1 MNLDLYKLLSNEYQQ
16 KNCVM
21 QSPQVKSTNLLNQ
34 TKHFLINT
42 LLQNNS
48 RLSRTLK
55 IIMFVSPEELLN
67 TLLRIRLSQ
76 RSMRGMK
83 TIEDSLSQKMGGK
96 MLLVIWLV
104 EIRI

>member
-1 MNLDLYKLLSNEYQQ
+1 M
-16 KNCVM
+16 
-21 QSPQVKSTNLLNQ
+21 
-34 TKHFLINT
+34 
-42 LLQNNS
+42 
-48 RLSRTLK
+48 K

-76 RSMRGMK
+76 RSMLGMK